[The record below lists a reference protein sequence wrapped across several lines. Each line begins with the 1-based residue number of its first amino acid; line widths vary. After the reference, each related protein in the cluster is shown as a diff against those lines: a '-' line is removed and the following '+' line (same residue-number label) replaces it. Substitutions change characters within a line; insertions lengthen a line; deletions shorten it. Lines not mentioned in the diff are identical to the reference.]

1 MTLLELPKITYIEH
15 KIESLWASD
24 AGRNSNSGK
33 FSGTFVGWFDTIH
46 VDVGKTTQAEMTL
59 IRNAIEKSI
68 IESVTFVDTKNGNT
82 KTEDF
87 YGTAISAKTNKKD
100 NSIYE
105 PFSFDLKAVK
115 KRSDM

>member
-1 MTLLELPKITYIEH
+1 MTLLDLPKITSTEH

-46 VDVGKTTQAEMTL
+46 VEVGKTTQTEMTQ

-68 IESVTFVDTKNGNT
+68 IESVTFTDSKSGNS

-100 NSIYE
+100 NSMYE
-105 PFSFDLKAVK
+105 AFSFDLKAVN

>member
-1 MTLLELPKITYIEH
+1 MTLLDLPKIIDTEH

-33 FSGTFVGWFDTIH
+33 FSGTFIGWFDTIH
-46 VDVGKTTQAEMTL
+46 IAVGKTTQAEMTQ
-59 IRNAIEKSI
+59 IRNAIENPI
-68 IESVTFVDTKNGNT
+68 IESVKFIDSKTGNY

-100 NSIYE
+100 SSMYE
-105 PFSFDLKAVK
+105 PFSFDIKAVN
-115 KRSDM
+115 KRGDM